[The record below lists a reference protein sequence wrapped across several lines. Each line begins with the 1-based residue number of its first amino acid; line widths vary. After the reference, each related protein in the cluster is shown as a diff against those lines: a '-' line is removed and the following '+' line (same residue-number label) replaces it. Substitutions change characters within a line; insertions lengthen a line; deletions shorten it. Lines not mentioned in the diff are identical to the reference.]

1 MTTLVSYNIL
11 AGGYS
16 IHDNDAPRTQ
26 QLLSIIRSANPDI
39 VGLAEATQS
48 VVKHKPVVIEEL
60 AEALDMRLIRGK
72 SPRRADDYHTALLT
86 RLPVVD
92 TQLHSHPNLHR
103 ALLEVRVQET
113 NGRQFTVFVA
123 HLSAAFDRGRAGGA
137 IRRREIGEILRIL
150 APARAQGVP
159 HVIMGDFNSLAP
171 GDRFHASSL
180 VSYILD
186 IEREKSD
193 PHLDDGHPQ
202 LRVIVPP
209 ALRFVKPILR
219 IIPRSQLIST
229 LFNSA
234 ASLYAPRDCI
244 QLLRDANYVDCY
256 RRIHPQALG
265 FTCPAA
271 APAGRI
277 DFIFASP
284 QMADRLE
291 TCYVLKDGEGVQGS
305 EASDHLAVAAEFGS
319 HTQPTE
325 RAETFAQVAVN

>member
-48 VVKHKPVVIEEL
+48 VVKQKSVVIEEL
-60 AEALDMRLIRGK
+60 AEAL
-72 SPRRADDYHTALLT
+72 
-86 RLPVVD
+86 
-92 TQLHSHPNLHR
+92 
-103 ALLEVRVQET
+103 
-113 NGRQFTVFVA
+113 
-123 HLSAAFDRGRAGGA
+123 DRGRAGGA
-137 IRRREIGEILRIL
+137 IRRRESGEILRIL